1 LLHLQSYRT
10 ANFTLAQFDRD
21 NGKDSHAARH
31 HHNDGFRIASDGIA
45 ETLILRARNTAPM
58 RTRSSQGA

>member
-1 LLHLQSYRT
+1 LPHLQSYRT

-45 ETLILRARNTAPM
+45 ETLILRARNTIPM
-58 RTRSSQGA
+58 RTGNSQGA